1 MTEELQQQIE
11 TLHDADQHRQII
23 DLILSVPE
31 NERDYTLTS
40 LLARAYINLED
51 PQNWETALDLLLSVE
66 EDGKTD
72 PKWHFSTGAVLCRL
86 LRKEEAE
93 ERFQAG
99 YDLLPP
105 DSETL
110 AERRETCQGMLA
122 WCQQM
127 LDRQAAAQRY
137 GDSLDPQ
144 KAQDYLIYGVLLGN
158 LPVPSEVQG
167 NTIYLPDW
175 QARIFPQVE
184 QIQQQAAVVNL
195 WMEAPQWGKT
205 LFECSVGMG
214 PSPSRALAMSG
225 FIFLST
231 FIQGLA
237 RMEERIE
244 PREITTTYAGKTHRW
259 EVYPSDIA
267 GSGSA
272 PAPEPMVY
280 WDALKED
287 IAKRLGNQKLC
298 YVKIYGA
305 KVNGEVTG
313 ECRIDDVKSEELSR
327 KVAQM
332 VEQWDVPQFGSQKQ
346 FFFLRQVEETT
357 LPYPYLGR
365 EGREKLHSAVVKA
378 ARKFHSC
385 RTEEDYDN
393 YTSRLAEEIG
403 DPTLAA
409 ECLTFLP
416 ELCAAD
422 AFPQLEQAETVEL
435 LRDGFPKEVVYK
447 NQLADYFPL
456 GEEFFRALREGEFG
470 EDGDEL
476 YREYVGYSATY
487 GVIRQMQEK
496 GSQLEQC
503 RLTSLLYRV
512 GADFEIR

>member
-1 MTEELQQQIE
+1 MTDALRQQIE
-11 TLHDADQHRQII
+11 TLHDADQHQQII
-23 DLILSVPE
+23 DLIRSIPE
-31 NERDYTLTS
+31 GERDYTLTG

-66 EDGKTD
+66 EEGKTD
-72 PKWHFSTGAVLCRL
+72 AKWHFSIGAVYCRL

-93 ERFQAG
+93 ERFRVG
-99 YDLLPP
+99 FSLLPP
-105 DSETL
+105 DSPEL
-110 AERRETCQGMLA
+110 EGRRKSCQVALE

-158 LPVPSEVQG
+158 LPVPSRAEG
-167 NTIYLPDW
+167 NTIFLPQW

-237 RMEERIE
+237 RMEERVQ
-244 PREITTTYAGKTHRW
+244 PREIITSFAGKEHRW
-259 EVYPSDIA
+259 ELYPSDIA

-272 PAPEPMVY
+272 PAPEGQPY
-280 WDALKED
+280 WDALGED
-287 IAKRLGNQKLC
+287 IIKRLGNQKLC

-327 KVAQM
+327 KMAQM
-332 VEQWDVPQFGSQKQ
+332 VEQWDVPQFGSHKQ
-346 FFFLRQVEETT
+346 FFFLRQMEETT
-357 LPYPYLGR
+357 LDYPYLGQ
-365 EGREKLHSAVVKA
+365 EGREKLRSAVVKA
-378 ARKFHSC
+378 AKLFHRC
-385 RTEEDYDN
+385 RTEEDYDS

-403 DPTLAA
+403 DPILAA
-409 ECLTFLP
+409 ECFSFLP
-416 ELCAAD
+416 EICAAD

-435 LRDGFPKEVVYK
+435 LREGLSKEVVYK
-447 NQLADYFPL
+447 NQLADYFPMA
-456 GEEFFRALREGEFG
+456 EEFFRALREGAFG
-470 EDGDEL
+470 EEVDDI

-487 GVIRQMQEK
+487 SVVQQMRKK
-496 GSQLEQC
+496 GSKLEHC
-503 RLTSLLYRV
+503 RLSALLYRV